1 MLVAS
6 QAKLTVVTFGVLD
19 ADSQS
24 MLEPPDTET
33 GCAI

>member
-1 MLVAS
+1 VLVAS
-6 QAKLTVVTFGVLD
+6 QTKLTLVTFGMFD

-24 MLEPPDTET
+24 ILEPPDTET